1 MEILPEWT
9 STLCWVLCSLNAL
22 LFGAFISRVEGMP
35 WAIVWLWF
43 LEGSLSFPRKSYS
56 FNIRLMCVLSVQV
69 SFPRLTSSERAN
81 EV

>member
-22 LFGAFISRVEGMP
+22 LFGAFISRVEGR
-35 WAIVWLWF
+35 LWF